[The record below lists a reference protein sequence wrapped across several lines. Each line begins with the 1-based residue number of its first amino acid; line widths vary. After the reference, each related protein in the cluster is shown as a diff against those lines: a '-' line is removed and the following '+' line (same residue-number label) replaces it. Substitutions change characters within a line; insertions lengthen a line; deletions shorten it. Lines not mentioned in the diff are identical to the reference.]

1 MFKAGTEAGM
11 TAGVG
16 LTTATTR
23 VILGMADEPGG
34 RADQIAQRLGRA
46 IRLGLVL
53 DGERL
58 PPEPQLAEQL
68 GIATV
73 TLREA
78 LATLREQGLV
88 LTRRG
93 RGGGTF
99 VRAAADG
106 AADALARRLRQFS
119 TQDIRELA
127 DHRSA
132 ITATVARLAADRAL
146 PGEVEDLHRQVQR
159 LRTAG
164 TAGERRRADTQLTIQ
179 LASAAQSSRLTRE
192 ALRLLA
198 EVGDLLWLRLTD
210 AEHDVAVRS
219 RSRLVG
225 AIGRHQAQHAR
236 TIAERQVDTD
246 TQRLLRLRLALY
258 DAEAESW

>member
-1 MFKAGTEAGM
+1 MAAM

-23 VILGMADEPGG
+23 VILAMAGQEGG
-34 RADQIAQRLGRA
+34 RADQVAQRLGRA

-58 PPEPQLAEQL
+58 PPENQLAEQL

-78 LATLREQGLV
+78 LAVLREQGV
-88 LTRRG
+88 VVTRRG
-93 RGGGTF
+93 RSGGTF
-99 VRAAADG
+99 VRAPSGGESDT
-106 AADALARRLRQFS
+106 LSRRLRQLS

-127 DHRSA
+127 DHRRAISA
-132 ITATVARLAADRAL
+132 MVAQLAADRAL

-159 LRTAG
+159 LGAAVTAS
-164 TAGERRRADTQLTIQ
+164 ERRRADTQLTIQ

-192 ALRLLA
+192 SLQLLA
-198 EVGDLLWLRLTD
+198 EVGDLLWLGLTD
-210 AEHDVAVRS
+210 AEHEEAVLS
-219 RSRLVG
+219 RSRLV
-225 AIGRHQAQHAR
+225 AAVARHDQQHAR
-236 TIAERQVDTD
+236 TVAEQQVESDTR
-246 TQRLLRLRLALY
+246 RLLGLRLALY
-258 DAEAESW
+258 DVAEEV

>member
-1 MFKAGTEAGM
+1 M

-23 VILGMADEPGG
+23 VILAMTDEPGG
-34 RADQIAQRLGRA
+34 RADQVAQRLGRA

-58 PPEPQLAEQL
+58 PPESQLAEQL

-88 LTRRG
+88 VTRRG
-93 RGGGTF
+93 RSGGTF
-99 VRAAADG
+99 VRAPAGGESDT
-106 AADALARRLRQFS
+106 LSRRLRQFS

-127 DHRSA
+127 DHRRA
-132 ITATVARLAADRAL
+132 IWAMVAQLAADRAL
-146 PGEVEDLHRQVQR
+146 PGEIDDLHRQVQR
-159 LRTAG
+159 LGAAG
-164 TAGERRRADTQLTIQ
+164 TASERRRADTQLTIQ

-192 ALRLLA
+192 ALQLLA
-198 EVGDLLWLRLTD
+198 EVGDLLWLGLTD
-210 AEHDVAVRS
+210 PEHQAAVLS

-225 AIGRHQAQHAR
+225 AIARHQQQHAR
-236 TIAERQVDTD
+236 TVAERQIEAD
-246 TQRLLRLRLALY
+246 TQRLLSLRLALY
-258 DAEAESW
+258 DVEES